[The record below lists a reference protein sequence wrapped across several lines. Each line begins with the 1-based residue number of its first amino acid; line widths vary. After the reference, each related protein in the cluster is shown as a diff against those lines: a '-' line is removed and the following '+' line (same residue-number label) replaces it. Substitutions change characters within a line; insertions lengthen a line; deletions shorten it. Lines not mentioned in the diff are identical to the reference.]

1 MRVVSLVLLAGSLV
15 FLVGPVAAQQRQPTF
30 KPIGDVKQ
38 IMHAV
43 VIPSSTVVFRVEVE
57 APTTDKE
64 WDAVVNGA
72 LAMAEAGNLLMI
84 PGRAKNDGDW
94 MKKAEALL
102 DVGVKAMKAAEAKD
116 ADAVV
121 KIGYEIFDVCAS
133 CHDQYMPSR
142 VLRQQQQQQQQ
153 QK

>member
-1 MRVVSLVLLAGSLV
+1 MRVVSLAVLAGTLV
-15 FLVGPVAAQQRQPTF
+15 FLAGPVSAQQKQQPAF
-30 KPIGDVKQ
+30 KPVGDVKQ

-43 VIPSSTVVFRVEVE
+43 VIPSSATVFRVEVE
-57 APTTDKE
+57 APKDDQE
-64 WDAVVNGA
+64 WEAVVNAA

-84 PGRAKNDGDW
+84 PGRAKDNTDW
-94 MKKAEALL
+94 MKKAEALV

-116 ADAVV
+116 SDAVV

-142 VLRQQQQQQQQ
+142 ASRRQPQ
-153 QK
+153 

>member
-1 MRVVSLVLLAGSLV
+1 MRVVSLAVLASTLV
-15 FLVGPVAAQQRQPTF
+15 LQQPTF
-30 KPIGDVKQ
+30 KPVGDVKQ

-43 VIPSSTVVFRVEVE
+43 VIPSSTTVFRVEVE
-57 APTTDKE
+57 APKDDKE
-64 WDAVVNGA
+64 WEAVVNAA

-84 PGRAKNDGDW
+84 PGRAKDNAEW
-94 MKKAEALL
+94 MKKAEALV

-116 ADAVV
+116 PDAVI

-142 VLRQQQQQQQQ
+142 AARRRQQQQ
-153 QK
+153 